1 MCEMKK
7 YAVIFIFIFLLV
19 AGAWLGYFYWQ
30 NLRGLGPALKPP
42 PEDIAKLLPPEKPAQ
57 VPPAINETEFPLKLP
72 AGFKISIFA
81 KGLES
86 PRVMTY
92 DPAGNIVVSIPAQGK
107 VVALPDKNS
116 DGVADEVVTVIDGL
130 NRPHGLATRCTEKC
144 EFFIAESNQVAYYDY
159 NTKNLKTFNKRK
171 IIDFLIAEDE
181 EAERKASQP
190 IEF

>member
-42 PEDIAKLLPPEKPAQ
+42 PEDIAKLLPPEKSAQ

-107 VVALPDKNS
+107 VVALPDRNS
-116 DGVADEVVTVIDGL
+116 DGVADEVVTVLDGL
-130 NRPHGLATRCTEKC
+130 NRPHGLAFGVTDSWKLYV
-144 EFFIAESNQVAYYDY
+144 AESHAFTVY
-159 NTKNLKTFNKRK
+159 
-171 IIDFLIAEDE
+171 E
-181 EAERKASQP
+181 
-190 IEF
+190 